1 MNLFTEHNY
10 LGLRNRAVMA
20 PLTRFSYDSGGFPSQ
35 KLAEYYIRRAE
46 FGVGLIIVESCAVNS
61 REANGYVN
69 GASFFSEIHA
79 QAWKPIVKQVHDNG
93 AKIWIQL
100 FHAGRLTVPEICHSV
115 PVSAS
120 PIVPND
126 YPSFWRPKVGNEV
139 LNFQT
144 LTPYI
149 RPKELNHVEI
159 EKVIS
164 DFQNAVYLAET
175 AGFDG
180 VELHGAH
187 GYLIHSFLSS
197 STNKRGD
204 EYSLDTGYKFIEDLV
219 ASCRKVIQPKTILS
233 FRCSVHMVDNPLIRF
248 SMNEINF
255 DKIINIL
262 NRGGID
268 VFHSS
273 QIDSKRP
280 LFGSNL
286 TLHQIIRSNTT
297 KPIIICGGIQTLKDA
312 NTILETDPNAL
323 IAFGRNFVSNPDLVR
338 LLQTERETEI
348 IKFDYSKHINTIF

>member
-1 MNLFTEHNY
+1 
-10 LGLRNRAVMA
+10 
-20 PLTRFSYDSGGFPSQ
+20 
-35 KLAEYYIRRAE
+35 
-46 FGVGLIIVESCAVNS
+46 
-61 REANGYVN
+61 
-69 GASFFSEIHA
+69 
-79 QAWKPIVKQVHDNG
+79 
-93 AKIWIQL
+93 
-100 FHAGRLTVPEICHSV
+100 
-115 PVSAS
+115 
-120 PIVPND
+120 
-126 YPSFWRPKVGNEV
+126 
-139 LNFQT
+139 
-144 LTPYI
+144 
-149 RPKELNHVEI
+149 
-159 EKVIS
+159 
-164 DFQNAVYLAET
+164 
-175 AGFDG
+175 
-180 VELHGAH
+180 
-187 GYLIHSFLSS
+187 
-197 STNKRGD
+197 
-204 EYSLDTGYKFIEDLV
+204 V

-323 IAFGRNFVSNPDLVR
+323 IAFGRNFISNPDLVR

-348 IKFDYSKHINTIF
+348 IKFDYSKHINNIF